1 MLNKEMLEGL
11 FKNQLIEKLEF
22 LEKRNTNESTC
33 LKLLN
38 TNMDTIQSMYNYII
52 IFKL

>member
-1 MLNKEMLEGL
+1 MKKEMLEGL

-33 LKLLN
+33 ITLLSK
-38 TNMDTIQSMYNYII
+38 NMDTIKSI
-52 IFKL
+52 